1 MLTLMDHE
9 PQLASFLNNLCVS
22 NTFPPFG
29 LQQSRTSFAKT
40 TNNKCGVRPKQP
52 NQFVRTFNLIQ
63 TSG

>member
-29 LQQSRTSFAKT
+29 LQQSRTSFA
-40 TNNKCGVRPKQP
+40 
-52 NQFVRTFNLIQ
+52 LSI
-63 TSG
+63 